1 MIESLGDD
9 QVKGNSPTEQMLVFA
24 YWYIGFGLMNIVTGY
39 ISSAFINISAERQVL
54 NKQDEASFSSFCDI

>member
-39 ISSAFINISAERQVL
+39 ISSAFINISAERQV
-54 NKQDEASFSSFCDI
+54 